1 MSTKLKIFYGSL
13 LSFMLPVFVFASD
26 IVTNDTTDADAFL
39 VKIQDWI
46 GTLMPIIVALA
57 LLYFLYGLL
66 KFMTAGGDSE
76 KRKES
81 RDVMLWGI
89 IALFVM
95 VSVWGLV
102 SFLGNTLGIS
112 TGGDVDSNVIPG
124 VTL

>member
-1 MSTKLKIFYGSL
+1 MKIFYGSL

-26 IVTNDTTDADAFL
+26 IITNETANADDFL
-39 VKIQDWI
+39 TKIEGWI
-46 GTLMPIIVALA
+46 NTLMPIIVALA

-66 KFMTAGGDSE
+66 KFMTAGGDE
-76 KRKES
+76 GKRKES
-81 RDVMLWGI
+81 RDIMLWGI

-112 TGGDVDSNVIPG
+112 SGGSVNTGDIPG
-124 VTL
+124 VVLP

>member
-1 MSTKLKIFYGSL
+1 MSTKLKVFYGTVASFL
-13 LSFMLPVFVFASD
+13 LPMLAFAQ
-26 IVTNDTTDADAFL
+26 IVTNDTVDADSFL
-39 VKIQDWI
+39 VKIQGWI
-46 GTLMPIIVALA
+46 NTLMPIIVALA

-112 TGGDVDSNVIPG
+112 AGGTVNDSFIPG
-124 VTL
+124 VE